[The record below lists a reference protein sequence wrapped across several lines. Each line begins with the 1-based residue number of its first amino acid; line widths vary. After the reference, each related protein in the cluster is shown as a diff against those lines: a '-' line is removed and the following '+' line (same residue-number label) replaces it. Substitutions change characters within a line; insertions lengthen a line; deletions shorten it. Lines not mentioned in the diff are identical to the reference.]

1 MQNNVTIKG
10 KENGLEIMLG
20 EKATYPVLREEL
32 LQKLKK
38 SQDFFKDSQTKVVI
52 RGKKL
57 SEAQR
62 NEIKRVFAM
71 DFDIHDVLYG
81 DEADM
86 ARPVEL
92 SIEKEAR
99 PQKEDSIPEGTEDID
114 SVSGKYIDAQS
125 VFINGTVRSGQRIES
140 EGDIVIVG
148 DVNPGAEVIARFE
161 RFHLS
166 YLNFEYNQKE
176 HAKWKAA
183 SYTGAREPYQ
193 KDKSVYEFIEDH
205 MGYRFVLTKL
215 DMPEAVTAGDT
226 LTVNAEITNAGFAPL
241 LKNPVSA
248 ELRIADAD
256 GNVIAMDS
264 QSVDLNGKNIAF
276 SVSIP
281 ENATQGQ
288 YTLFAAFD
296 SGIRLANKDA
306 WSIQQNANRLS
317 VLNIQSA

>member
-1 MQNNVTIKG
+1 
-10 KENGLEIMLG
+10 MLG

-148 DVNPGAEVIARFE
+148 DVNPGAEVIAGGSIAVFGKLRG
-161 RFHLS
+161 LA
-166 YLNFEYNQKE
+166 
-176 HAKWKAA
+176 HA
-183 SYTGAREPYQ
+183 GC
-193 KDKSVYEFIEDH
+193 
-205 MGYRFVLTKL
+205 G
-215 DMPEAVTAGDT
+215 G
-226 LTVNAEITNAGFAPL
+226 
-241 LKNPVSA
+241 
-248 ELRIADAD
+248 
-256 GNVIAMDS
+256 
-264 QSVDLNGKNIAF
+264 
-276 SVSIP
+276 
-281 ENATQGQ
+281 
-288 YTLFAAFD
+288 
-296 SGIRLANKDA
+296 
-306 WSIQQNANRLS
+306 
-317 VLNIQSA
+317 